1 RGDARG
7 FGVDLLPPDEVAR
20 RLAEH
25 RYGASLPADRE
36 PTLFE
41 SLRGG
46 RAAIGTGLQGRVAA
60 TVPGFV
66 VRLGQDAHLDPGFA
80 RDLLERLGVSSDGGE
95 SARTGGASRSSRGP
109 RAPSLPVAAPPS
121 LEHIRRA
128 LGGAPESAYT
138 TPLVYPWSVQHFEP
152 APRAPRTPIGPGPFR
167 LYVHVPFC
175 RYHCSFCFYAVRTGA
190 GDDEKARY
198 VDAVLRELE
207 AVEPGTPLS
216 QLFVGGGTPTTLPPG
231 ELSRLLGAIF
241 ERAPSRPGRVH
252 TIEASPDSLTPEHLD
267 VLEAHGVRR
276 ISMGIE
282 SLDDSVLA
290 TVSRRHGAAQ
300 ALEACRL
307 VLDRGIALNVDLIYG
322 LPGQTHEGFRRDLE
336 RAVDAGV
343 TSLCLY
349 ALRLN
354 AHTAVANVVASSER
368 LDLPRLLD
376 WRRFVFGAADDLG
389 LERRRPYFFEPRGTR
404 SLPEQSPDE
413 PLLGVGTS
421 ARSQIGDTVF
431 RNLDRSTGYVERIE
445 RGESPVETSFRLREG
460 DRQALF
466 VAATLGNG
474 GSL

>member
-1 RGDARG
+1 WATCGVPAPLRIRPGTLAGLASLPSWAASLDRPYLHSLAEAREASREIETRSSAPHLEAVLGTAQVADWLGCEVVARSPLTALVFPELRGDARG

-46 RAAIGTGLQGRVAA
+46 RAAIGTDLPGRVAA

-66 VRLGQDAHLDPGFA
+66 VRLGQDAHLDPGFD

-128 LGGAPESAYT
+128 LGWAPESAYT

-198 VDAVLRELE
+198 VDAVLCELE

-267 VLEAHGVRR
+267 VLEDHGVRR

-290 TVSRRHGAAQ
+290 KVSRRHGAAQ

-307 VLDRGIALNVDLIYG
+307 VLERGIALNVDLIYG

-336 RAVDAGV
+336 RAVDAG
-343 TSLCLY
+343 
-349 ALRLN
+349 
-354 AHTAVANVVASSER
+354 
-368 LDLPRLLD
+368 
-376 WRRFVFGAADDLG
+376 
-389 LERRRPYFFEPRGTR
+389 
-404 SLPEQSPDE
+404 
-413 PLLGVGTS
+413 
-421 ARSQIGDTVF
+421 
-431 RNLDRSTGYVERIE
+431 
-445 RGESPVETSFRLREG
+445 
-460 DRQALF
+460 
-466 VAATLGNG
+466 
-474 GSL
+474 